1 MAEIR
6 QSVLI
11 ALPLEEVF
19 AYASDFRNDTEW
31 SSAVKE
37 SRQTSG
43 EGPELGATY
52 HQVTEFM
59 GRQMAAPGQLTA
71 FSPDSEVV
79 YSSSSGPVPHQE
91 TRTFEAVDGGTLVTV
106 TIQVE
111 LTGMYRL
118 AESMLR
124 NAGNKQMVA
133 DLARL
138 KDRLESRLSSGSA

>member
-1 MAEIR
+1 MVEIR

-11 ALPLEEVF
+11 ALPPEEVF

-43 EGPELGATY
+43 DGPALA
-52 HQVTEFM
+52 
-59 GRQMAAPGQLTA
+59 
-71 FSPDSEVV
+71 SEVV
-79 YSSSSGPVPHQE
+79 YFSSSGPVPHQE

-106 TIQVE
+106 TIHVE